1 MITQRT
7 GFLCAVGIFK
17 NESHIMDEW
26 VSHYLRE
33 GVDHLF
39 LIDNGSTDD
48 PYVTLTKHKD
58 KVTVFYDAKRHS
70 QSGLYQKYCFDLCK
84 RFEWVLVCDL
94 DEFIYS
100 KNGFKTIA
108 EYLKQLPDDV
118 AQVCVPWK
126 MFGSSGRNSLECP
139 EDEKQPAEIVPNFT
153 FRSNYD
159 RRDGFQ
165 GVKYGKKGGRSNKRV
180 KFSLNKSLVR
190 TSALQRFRIHSHALY
205 PNSGRTISSYL
216 ETTYPLGHRFK
227 HNKAFSGINE
237 SIIAHSALNL
247 NHYPIQS
254 LEWFKKVKMTRG
266 AADVPQAEHVR
277 DLQYF
282 QNYDQCSNDLEDL
295 ELAQKRKE
303 AV

>member
-1 MITQRT
+1 MLPQRT
-7 GFLCAVGIFK
+7 GFLCAVGIFLDEK
-17 NESHIMDEW
+17 HIMDEW

-48 PYVTLTKHKD
+48 PYDTLYKHKD

-70 QSGLYQKYCFDLCK
+70 QFGLYQKYCFDLCK
-84 RFEWVLVCDL
+84 RFDWVLVCDL
-94 DEFIYS
+94 DEFMYS

-126 MFGSSGRNSLECP
+126 MFGSSGRNSLACP

-159 RRDGFQ
+159 RRNGFQ
-165 GVKYGKKGGRSNKRV
+165 GVKYGKKRGRPNKRV
-180 KFSLNKSLVR
+180 KFSYNKSLVR
-190 TSALQRFRIHSHALY
+190 TSALRRFHVHSHELY
-205 PNSGRTISSYL
+205 PNSGRSVSSYL
-216 ETTYPLGHRFK
+216 GPHYGLGHQLFRGTRF
-227 HNKAFSGINE
+227 AGIDE
-237 SIIAHSALNL
+237 SVIAHSALNL

-266 AADVPQAEHVR
+266 AVDAASGDHIR